1 MNATTV
7 FGVIAGILTG
17 VSLLPQLIKILREK
31 KVENVSVWMLLI
43 LVVGLGLWVAYG
55 ILKKD
60 PIIMITNSFSFLVNV
75 IILILRFR
83 YKDNG

>member
-60 PIIMITNSFSFLVNV
+60 PIIVITNSFSFLVNV